1 MPVSFAVLAA
11 AVLGFVA
18 PSVWRHPNLKKS
30 CPLILLIHFLFVGQ
44 NSQQVEFGFLAF
56 ALHCL
61 MMQFDAMQ
69 CNAANAT
76 RCNAM
81 QYDAMLHNTLDPR
94 ILMLL
99 TLPHGPPA
107 NLVYDV

>member
-44 NSQQVEFGFLAF
+44 VSKWSLAF
-56 ALHCL
+56 LHLYCT
-61 MMQFDAMQ
+61 A
-69 CNAANAT
+69 
-76 RCNAM
+76 
-81 QYDAMLHNTLDPR
+81 
-94 ILMLL
+94 
-99 TLPHGPPA
+99 
-107 NLVYDV
+107 

>member
-1 MPVSFAVLAA
+1 
-11 AVLGFVA
+11 
-18 PSVWRHPNLKKS
+18 
-30 CPLILLIHFLFVGQ
+30 
-44 NSQQVEFGFLAF
+44 
-56 ALHCL
+56 
-61 MMQFDAMQ
+61 MQPMRRGAMQ
-69 CNAANAT
+69 CNVVH
-76 RCNAM
+76 CDAM